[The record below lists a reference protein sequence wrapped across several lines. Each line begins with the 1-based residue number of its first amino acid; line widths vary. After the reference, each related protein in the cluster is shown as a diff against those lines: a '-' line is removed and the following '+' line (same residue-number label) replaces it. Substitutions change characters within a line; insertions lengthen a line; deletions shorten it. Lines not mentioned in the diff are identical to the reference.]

1 MQSLQHVQRAE
12 RGRGMQHS
20 ASPSF
25 QWNKAYPEVE
35 EVPCY
40 LLPVTNYL
48 ALTATDAL
56 SYFHLYS
63 GNNFCSS
70 GWFPAAPRS
79 PSLKYINAACKFNSF
94 TVKFGSF
101 RKKTHRQ
108 SLLFIQERCSTTPCI
123 CPCQPAFPNSK
134 YEGSSNSFKEKL
146 ILYLIKVS
154 SISSLIRGNQRDAA
168 VQLNSCESSLQKKNV
183 IKRCHENFILSFNFG
198 EVLQDGPQ
206 HHWHC
211 KSHCQ
216 IQLFWKP
223 EAGQE
228 PCPHRLSQ
236 HTASPL
242 PQTLPKAFLSQ
253 PSAMRQMK
261 APTSCPHLR
270 HKYFHS
276 PAFLLIWHHSHKPCP
291 KLHKPSTPA
300 CSVANCSSVIP
311 TTSAAREPY
320 FSVLVP
326 CQQTRWYCKSRKCWQ
341 KKIKIRFSCFIL
353 ARNHWF

>member
-12 RGRGMQHS
+12 RDRGMQHS

-25 QWNKAYPEVE
+25 HWNKAYPEVE

-40 LLPVTNYL
+40 LLPVTDYL

-242 PQTLPKAFLSQ
+242 PQTLPKAFLGQ

-311 TTSAAREPY
+311 ITSAAREPY
-320 FSVLVP
+320 FSVSLPANTV
-326 CQQTRWYCKSRKCWQ
+326 
-341 KKIKIRFSCFIL
+341 IL
-353 ARNHWF
+353 QI

>member
-1 MQSLQHVQRAE
+1 MQ
-12 RGRGMQHS
+12 
-20 ASPSF
+20 
-25 QWNKAYPEVE
+25 
-35 EVPCY
+35 
-40 LLPVTNYL
+40 
-48 ALTATDAL
+48 
-56 SYFHLYS
+56 
-63 GNNFCSS
+63 
-70 GWFPAAPRS
+70 
-79 PSLKYINAACKFNSF
+79 
-94 TVKFGSF
+94 
-101 RKKTHRQ
+101 
-108 SLLFIQERCSTTPCI
+108 RCSWT
-123 CPCQPAFPNSK
+123 
-134 YEGSSNSFKEKL
+134 
-146 ILYLIKVS
+146 
-154 SISSLIRGNQRDAA
+154 A
-168 VQLNSCESSLQKKNV
+168 VNHHCKKKNV

-228 PCPHRLSQ
+228 PCPHCLSQ

-242 PQTLPKAFLSQ
+242 PQTLPKAFLGQ

-261 APTSCPHLR
+261 APTFCPHLR
-270 HKYFHS
+270 HEYFHS

-311 TTSAAREPY
+311 ITSAAREPY

-341 KKIKIRFSCFIL
+341 KIK
-353 ARNHWF
+353 

>member
-25 QWNKAYPEVE
+25 HWNKAYPEVE
-35 EVPCY
+35 EMPCY

-108 SLLFIQERCSTTPCI
+108 SLLFSQERCSTTPCI

-168 VQLNSCESSLQKKNV
+168 VQLNSCESSLQKKKCN
-183 IKRCHENFILSFNFG
+183 KKMPRKFHPFLQFWWSFTG
-198 EVLQDGPQ
+198 
-206 HHWHC
+206 W
-211 KSHCQ
+211 
-216 IQLFWKP
+216 
-223 EAGQE
+223 A
-228 PCPHRLSQ
+228 
-236 HTASPL
+236 TASLTLQESLSDSIILEARGWTRAL
-242 PQTLPKAFLSQ
+242 PSLSQ
-253 PSAMRQMK
+253 PA
-261 APTSCPHLR
+261 
-270 HKYFHS
+270 HS
-276 PAFLLIWHHSHKPCP
+276 ITPSSNTPKSISRPALSYEADEGSNIL
-291 KLHKPSTPA
+291 PS
-300 CSVANCSSVIP
+300 S
-311 TTSAAREPY
+311 
-320 FSVLVP
+320 
-326 CQQTRWYCKSRKCWQ
+326 QTRVFSLTCFPSHLTSLTQ
-341 KKIKIRFSCFIL
+341 AVPKIT
-353 ARNHWF
+353 

>member
-25 QWNKAYPEVE
+25 HWNKAYPEVE

-40 LLPVTNYL
+40 LLPVTDYL

-108 SLLFIQERCSTTPCI
+108 SLLFSQERCSTTPCI

-168 VQLNSCESSLQKKNV
+168 VRLNSCESSLQKKKCN
-183 IKRCHENFILSFNFG
+183 KKMPRKFHPFLQFWWSFTG
-198 EVLQDGPQ
+198 WATASLTLQE
-206 HHWHC
+206 
-211 KSHCQ
+211 SLCQ

-228 PCPHRLSQ
+228 PCPHCLSQ

-242 PQTLPKAFLSQ
+242 PQTLPKAFLGQ

-261 APTSCPHLR
+261 APTFCPHLR
-270 HKYFHS
+270 HEYFHS

-311 TTSAAREPY
+311 ITSAAREPY
-320 FSVLVP
+320 FSVSLPANTV
-326 CQQTRWYCKSRKCWQ
+326 
-341 KKIKIRFSCFIL
+341 IL
-353 ARNHWF
+353 QI

>member
-12 RGRGMQHS
+12 RGRGMQHP

-79 PSLKYINAACKFNSF
+79 PSLKYINATCKFNSF

-108 SLLFIQERCSTTPCI
+108 SLLFSQERCSTTPCI

-168 VQLNSCESSLQKKNV
+168 VQLNSCESSLQKKKCN
-183 IKRCHENFILSFNFG
+183 KKMPRKFHPFLQFWWSFTG
-198 EVLQDGPQ
+198 
-206 HHWHC
+206 W
-211 KSHCQ
+211 
-216 IQLFWKP
+216 
-223 EAGQE
+223 A
-228 PCPHRLSQ
+228 
-236 HTASPL
+236 TASLTLQESLSDSIILEARGWTRAL
-242 PQTLPKAFLSQ
+242 PSPSQ
-253 PSAMRQMK
+253 PA
-261 APTSCPHLR
+261 
-270 HKYFHS
+270 HS
-276 PAFLLIWHHSHKPCP
+276 ITPSSNTPKSISRPALSYEADEGSNIL
-291 KLHKPSTPA
+291 PS
-300 CSVANCSSVIP
+300 S
-311 TTSAAREPY
+311 
-320 FSVLVP
+320 
-326 CQQTRWYCKSRKCWQ
+326 QTRVFSLTCLPSHLTSLTQ
-341 KKIKIRFSCFIL
+341 AVPKIT
-353 ARNHWF
+353 